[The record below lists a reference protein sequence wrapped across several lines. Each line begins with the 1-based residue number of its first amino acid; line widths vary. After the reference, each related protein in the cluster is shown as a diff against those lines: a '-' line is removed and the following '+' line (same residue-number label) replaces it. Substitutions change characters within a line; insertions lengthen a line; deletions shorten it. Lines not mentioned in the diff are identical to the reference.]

1 MLTSLLSETTQ
12 AGSRHVSEKIREL
25 NDQHT
30 LQEVDMKQTVT
41 QVQNAQEEYR
51 RILRVHREREA
62 NLNKYTER
70 ELIL

>member
-1 MLTSLLSETTQ
+1 MLTSSLSETTQ
-12 AGSRHVSEKIREL
+12 AGSRDVSEKIREL

-30 LQEVDMKQTVT
+30 LQEGDMKQTVR

-51 RILRVHREREA
+51 RILQIHREREA

-70 ELIL
+70 E